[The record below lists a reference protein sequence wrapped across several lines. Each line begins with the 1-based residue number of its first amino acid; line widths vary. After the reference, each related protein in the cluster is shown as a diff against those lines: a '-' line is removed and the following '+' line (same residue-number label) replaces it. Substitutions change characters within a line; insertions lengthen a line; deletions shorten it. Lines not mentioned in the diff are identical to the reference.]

1 MNLYDLIELEQDI
14 VTGINAGGDSVANK
28 EIFNKYAAL
37 KNKIQAKDNLRII
50 CSLHS
55 CLDITEKDF
64 SVLANNL
71 STDEKRPVYNLE
83 WLGIS
88 FAKSKSKN
96 ARREPI
102 LNKKE
107 IKQFK
112 MKSKSLDYNFLRSS
126 PKIEGIVESCSK
138 YELSRTEFPF
148 VEEPKNLPNV
158 KVKNYQISSNFLGGA
173 DENDEQP
180 YLIVFVLGGV
190 SHNEICAIERL
201 STERRAHHHV
211 VIGSSNIITAS
222 QYLDNLKDLSLPS
235 ESQQLD
241 LSDIELGRK

>member
-1 MNLYDLIELEQDI
+1 M
-14 VTGINAGGDSVANK
+14 TGINSNGDSISNK
-28 EIFNKYAAL
+28 DIFNRYAAL
-37 KNKIQAKDNLRII
+37 KSKIQPSDNLRII
-50 CSLHS
+50 CALHT

-71 STDEKRPVYNLE
+71 TNDDKRPVYNLE

-138 YELSRTEFPF
+138 YELSRSDFPF

-158 KVKNYQISSNFLGGA
+158 KVKNYQVSSNLFGGG
-173 DENDEQP
+173 DGEEDEQP
-180 YLIVFVLGGV
+180 YLIVFVLGGL
-190 SHNEICAIERL
+190 SHNEICSLERL
-201 STERRAHHHV
+201 SSEKRVNHHLV
-211 VIGSSNIITAS
+211 LGSTSIITAN
-222 QYLDNLKDLSLPS
+222 QYLEQLKQLSLPS
-235 ESQQLD
+235 ESLEKNLD
-241 LSDIELGRK
+241 LTDIELGTKK